1 MRRWQRICLV
11 TWLSLWNVWWSAT
24 CLIYLLHG
32 TSRRTNWTNKRPH
45 LVPLMSPLC
54 TSFLLIAEE
63 INSATS
69 YFIFI
74 FGPSPGDHVD
84 CKKETHSESII
95 NGTIA
100 AASGRTQHPGKGRL
114 QLVVMKLHI
123 LAPGSLYYRA
133 GYARLT
139 ERQRSQPW
147 SCRAPGRMGQSKK
160 TPNKKINSSG
170 FDPEPGIQGHSTD
183 YT

>member
-1 MRRWQRICLV
+1 MKRGQRICLV

-24 CLIYLLHG
+24 YLIYLLHG

-45 LVPLMSPLC
+45 LVPLMSC

-74 FGPSPGDHVD
+74 FGPSPGDHIH
-84 CKKETHSESII
+84 CKKKLISNRSLMAQLLRHQV
-95 NGTIA
+95 GLA
-100 AASGRTQHPGKGRL
+100 HQGKGRL

-139 ERQRSQPW
+139 ERWRSRPW
-147 SCRAPGRMGQSKK
+147 SCRAPGGMGQSKK
-160 TPNKKINSSG
+160 N
-170 FDPEPGIQGHSTD
+170 
-183 YT
+183 